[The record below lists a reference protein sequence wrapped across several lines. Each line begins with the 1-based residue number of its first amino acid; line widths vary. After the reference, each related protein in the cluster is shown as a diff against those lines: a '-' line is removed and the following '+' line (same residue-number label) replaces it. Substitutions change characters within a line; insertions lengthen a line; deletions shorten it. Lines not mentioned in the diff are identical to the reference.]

1 MGAKGLRNMEEA
13 PHHIFDITT
22 IRSSPAS
29 ELNVTRT
36 ELHVEKG
43 TQYSSRSIT
52 GISFIGH

>member
-1 MGAKGLRNMEEA
+1 MGAKGLRHMEEA
-13 PHHIFDITT
+13 PHHTFDIT